1 MRAFEKLVQ
10 ESSKTRNNSKH
21 IKVYDNFL
29 NKEQFNKIQN
39 IFCGYEIDWHF
50 SKTLDEGMHEYG
62 EKYNWQMGHVC
73 YNYDRPLTKHFEN
86 VVSILGAI
94 ENKEPVNSLI
104 RVKAN
109 LNARTRTN
117 MRSGFHIDFHYEHSR
132 TAIFYV
138 NTNNGYTEFEDGTK
152 VESKENRIVI
162 FPTLTKHSGVTCT
175 NKQNRVVINFNYF

>member
-1 MRAFEKLVQ
+1 M
-10 ESSKTRNNSKH
+10 S
-21 IKVYDNFL
+21 IKVYDDL
-29 NKEQFNKIQN
+29 LSKEELNKIQN
-39 IFCGYEIDWHF
+39 IFCGQEVDWHY

-73 YNYDRPLTKHFEN
+73 YNYDRPLTKHFDN
-86 VVSILGAI
+86 VVPILGDI
-94 ENKEPVNSLI
+94 ENKERVNSLI

>member
-1 MRAFEKLVQ
+1 MSIKIYDDLL
-10 ESSKTRNNSKH
+10 SK
-21 IKVYDNFL
+21 
-29 NKEQFNKIQN
+29 EEFNKIQN
-39 IFCGYEIDWHF
+39 IFCGHEVDWQY

-73 YNYDRPLTKHFEN
+73 YNYDRPLTKQFEN
-86 VVSILGAI
+86 VVPILGAI
-94 ENKEPVNSLI
+94 ENKEPVNALI
-104 RVKAN
+104 RIKAN
-109 LNARTRTN
+109 LNAGTRIN
-117 MRSGFHIDFHYEHSR
+117 MRSGFHVDFHYEHSR

-138 NTNNGYTEFEDGTK
+138 NTNDGYTEFEDGTK